1 MTFQQ
6 QSQSLPSRLEPVA
19 AAGPVPGRRI
29 VLVGPPN
36 VGKSVLFNRLTG
48 RYATVS
54 NYPGTTVEVARGR
67 CRALGGAVVL
77 DTPGLYSLTPV
88 TEEERVTR
96 DLLRALRPGD
106 CVVHVVDAKN
116 LGRLLPLTLQLR
128 AAGLPLV
135 LVLNLMDEAREL
147 GLAVDAAGLAALLDL
162 PVVSTVAATG
172 EGVEALLRCLRQGVA
187 AAAGRRGGVAAALP
201 DSFGQQDPLAALPP
215 ARLDREPPSAETA
228 LAEAQCWHAAAAALA
243 QRVMRQESPA
253 IAFGGWRDR
262 LDHWLLEP
270 ATGVPVLLLALV
282 LGFYVVVGRL
292 GGGILVDLLENHLFD
307 HVINPWVERLA
318 DAWLPWPVLHDL
330 VAGEYGVVTLGV
342 RYSVAL
348 VLPIVGSFFL
358 VFALFEDSGYLPRM
372 ALLLDRLCKTFGLSG
387 RAVIPLALGFGCGSM
402 ATLATRTLETA
413 RERVIAT
420 FLLALAVPCSA
431 QLGLILGLLG
441 DRPAALLTW
450 AAVVVLVFMTAGRLA
465 AALTPG
471 APASFHIEL
480 PPLRRPRLGNVL
492 IKTWAR
498 LEGYFYEVLPLFVL
512 ASVVIWLGRLTGLFQ
527 LLVKAL
533 EPVARSLGLP
543 DATAVALLFGFFRR
557 DYGAAGLYDLNQK
570 GLMNGGQLAVAAVVL
585 TLFLPCVAQLLIMF
599 KERGWRTAL
608 VVAGVTTGTAYGTG
622 LLLRM
627 VIAWTGWIR

>member
-6 QSQSLPSRLEPVA
+6 PPQALPDRFEGA
-19 AAGPVPGRRI
+19 ATAGPLPGRRI
-29 VLVGPPN
+29 ALVGPPN

-67 CRALGGAVVL
+67 CRALGGAEVL
-77 DTPGLYSLTPV
+77 DTPGLYSLTPI

-96 DLLRALRPGD
+96 DLLRGLRPGD

-147 GLAVDAAGLAALLDL
+147 GLAVDAAGLAALLNI
-162 PVVSTVAATG
+162 PVVPTVAATG
-172 EGVEALLRCLRQGVA
+172 EGVDALLHCLRQNI
-187 AAAGRRGGVAAALP
+187 AAAGKSGCSVATP
-201 DSFGQQDPLAALPP
+201 DSSVLSPQAELPP
-215 ARLDREPPSAETA
+215 VHLDGEPPSGEVA
-228 LAEAQCWHAAAAALA
+228 LAEAQCWHVAAAVVA
-243 QRVMRQESPA
+243 QQVMRQESPV
-253 IAFGGWRDR
+253 ITPGGWRDR

-270 ATGVPVLLLALV
+270 ATGVPVLVLALV
-282 LGFYVVVGRL
+282 LGFYVVVGRF
-292 GGGILVDLLENHLFD
+292 GGGILVDLLEHHLFD

-318 DAWLPWPVLHDL
+318 NAWLPWPVLRDL
-330 VAGEYGVVTLGV
+330 VAGDYGVITLGV

-557 DYGAAGLYDLNQK
+557 DYGAAGLYDLNQR

-608 VVAGVTTGTAYGTG
+608 VVAGVTTATAYGTG
-622 LLLRM
+622 FLLRM
-627 VIAWTGWIR
+627 VILWTGWIR